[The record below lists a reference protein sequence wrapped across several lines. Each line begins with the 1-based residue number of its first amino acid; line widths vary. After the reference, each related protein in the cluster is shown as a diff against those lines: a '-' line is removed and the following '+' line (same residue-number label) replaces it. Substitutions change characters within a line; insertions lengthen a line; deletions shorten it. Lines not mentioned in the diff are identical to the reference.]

1 MSESLAL
8 LHEQGQSTW
17 LDFISRG
24 FLDSGEL
31 QRLIDD
37 EWVSGLT
44 SNPTI
49 FGKAIAGSPDY
60 DEELRALAEAGV
72 SDPYDAFVRLAGAD
86 LRRAADALR
95 PIYEAGGGADGYVS
109 FELPPGVEH
118 DSQRSITEAR
128 RLVEAVGRPNVMV
141 KVPGTPNAP
150 ETVERLIGEGVNVN
164 ITLLFD
170 IAVYEAVARAY
181 VAGLERALEAGRDL
195 SAIASVASFFVSRV
209 DTQVD
214 ARLPE
219 DSPLRGTAGIANAR
233 AAYARFAEVF
243 SGAVWDGLAAA
254 GARVQRPLW
263 ASTGTKNAAYSD
275 VLYVDNLV
283 APDTVNT
290 LPEATLNAFADHG
303 DASHAITREDEAEA
317 EATLAALGAAGV
329 DLKALTDQLLLEGLD
344 AFEADFLALLR
355 CIDEALTAIRSGS
368 ARSEGN
374 LGPIADAAG
383 EALDRLAREDVA
395 GRLQAGDHTLWA
407 ADPAGISNRLGWLTA
422 PEDFAGRAGEIE
434 AFAGEAVA
442 AGLDDVVLLG
452 MGGSSL
458 AAEVIASAHGGAPGH
473 PVLTVLDTT
482 DPAEVRALDAR
493 LDRSRTLFVVAS
505 KSGTTVETRSQLDYF
520 WSRVPDGA
528 HFVAIT
534 DPDTPLAA
542 LAGERGFRR
551 VFLNP
556 PEIGGRYSALSY
568 FGLVPAA
575 LIGVDPRGLLAPAV
589 ELQRACGA
597 CAPPGDNPGVRLGA
611 VLGAAAAAG
620 RDKLTLVLPPPLAA
634 LGSWIEQ
641 LVAESTGKDG
651 RGIVPVEGEPLGPPE
666 VYGDD
671 RLFLAY
677 GDHEGLAVLD
687 RAGHPVVRL
696 PAADAGG
703 LGAEFYRWEVAT
715 AVAGCL
721 LGVQPFDEPSVQQA
735 KDATA
740 RILGGTRAAE
750 APATPGAA
758 ELLAGLRPGDY
769 VALQAFL
776 PRDTANVEAL
786 QAARVRLRDRH
797 RVAVTAGFG
806 PRFLHSTGQL
816 HKGGP
821 DSVACIQIVS
831 DTAVPGR
838 AVREGDGDLAIPGRT
853 AGFGE
858 LQRAQALG
866 DLESLL
872 AIGRRVARV
881 TLGELAEL
889 RA

>member
-49 FGKAIAGSPDY
+49 FGKAIAGSSDY
-60 DEELRALAEAGV
+60 DDELRALADAGV
-72 SDPYDAFVRLAGAD
+72 SDPYEAFVRLAGDD

-118 DSQRSITEAR
+118 DTQRSIAEAR
-128 RLVEAVGRPNVMV
+128 RLVEAVGRPNVMI

-214 ARLPE
+214 GRLPD
-219 DSPLRGTAGIANAR
+219 DSPLRGKAGIANAR
-233 AAYARFAEVF
+233 AAYARFAQVF
-243 SGAVWDGLAAA
+243 SGAAWDGLAAS

-317 EATLAALGAAGV
+317 EATLAALAEASV
-329 DLKALTDQLLLEGLD
+329 DLEAVTDQLLVDGLD

-368 ARSEGN
+368 ARTAGS
-374 LGPIADAAG
+374 LGPIEAATS
-383 EALDRLAREDVA
+383 EALDRIAREDVA
-395 GRLQAGDHTLWA
+395 GRIALGDHTLWA
-407 ADPAGISNRLGWLTA
+407 DDPAGIANRLGWLTA
-422 PEDFAGRAGEIE
+422 PDDFAGRVEEIE
-434 AFAGEAVA
+434 AFAREAVA
-442 AGLDDVVLLG
+442 GGLDDVVLLG

-458 AAEVIASAHGGAPGH
+458 AAEVIAGTHGSAPGH
-473 PVLTVLDTT
+473 AALTVLDTT
-482 DPAEVRALDAR
+482 DPAEIRAVDAR
-493 LDRSRTLFVVAS
+493 LDLSRTLFVVAS
-505 KSGTTVETRSQLDYF
+505 KSGTTLETRSQLDYF
-520 WSRVPDGA
+520 WARVPDGA
-528 HFVAIT
+528 RFIAIT
-534 DPDTPLAA
+534 DAGSPLAE
-542 LAGERGFRR
+542 LADERGFCR

-556 PEIGGRYSALSY
+556 EEIGGRYSALSS
-568 FGLVPAA
+568 FGLVPAS
-575 LIGVDPRGLLAPAV
+575 LLGVDLRGLLGAAA

-597 CAPPGDNPGVRLGA
+597 CAPPADNAGVRLGA
-611 VLGAAAAAG
+611 ILGAAATSG
-620 RDKLTLVLPPPLAA
+620 RDKLTLVLPPELAA
-634 LGSWIEQ
+634 LGAWIEQ

-666 VYGDD
+666 AYGDD
-671 RLFLAY
+671 RLFVAY
-677 GDHEGLAVLD
+677 GDHEGLAALE

-696 PAADAGG
+696 PVEDAAR
-703 LGAEFYRWEVAT
+703 LGAEFYRWEFAT
-715 AVAGCL
+715 AVAGRL
-721 LGVQPFDEPSVQQA
+721 LGVQPFDEPNVQQA

-740 RILGGTRAAE
+740 RILAGSNGSE
-750 APATPGAA
+750 APSTAGAA
-758 ELLAGLRPGDY
+758 ELLAGAGPGDY
-769 VALQAFL
+769 IALQAFL
-776 PRDTANVEAL
+776 PRSEANVEAL
-786 QAARVRLRDRH
+786 EAARVRLRDRH
-797 RVAVTAGFG
+797 RAAVTVGFG

-821 DSVACIQIVS
+821 GSAICIQVVRDEDDDLSI
-831 DTAVPGR
+831 PGR
-838 AVREGDGDLAIPGRT
+838 AV
-853 AGFGE
+853 GFGE

-872 AIGRRVARV
+872 ALGRRVARV

-889 RA
+889 GA

>member
-24 FLDSGEL
+24 FLDSGAL

-37 EWVSGLT
+37 AWVSGLT

-49 FGKAIAGSPDY
+49 FGKAIAGSSDY
-60 DEELRALAEAGV
+60 DDELRALADAGV

-95 PIYEAGGGADGYVS
+95 PIYEAGGGEDGYVS

-118 DSQRSITEAR
+118 DSQRSIAEAR
-128 RLVEAVGRPNVMV
+128 RLVEAVGRPNVMI

-170 IAVYEAVARAY
+170 IAVYEGVARAY

-214 ARLPE
+214 GRLPD
-219 DSPLRGTAGIANAR
+219 DSPLRGRAGVANAR

-243 SGAVWDGLAAA
+243 SGAAWDGLAAS

-283 APDTVNT
+283 APHTVNT
-290 LPEATLNAFADHG
+290 LPEPTLNAFAEHG
-303 DASHAITREDEAEA
+303 DASHAITRDDEAEA
-317 EATLAALGAAGV
+317 EAALAALAEAGV
-329 DLKALTDQLLLEGLD
+329 DLKAVTDQLLLDGLD

-368 ARSEGN
+368 ARSEGR
-374 LGPIADAAG
+374 LGPIEAAAG

-407 ADPAGISNRLGWLTA
+407 DGPAGISNRLGWLTA
-422 PEDFAGRAGEIE
+422 PDDFAVRVEEIE
-434 AFAGEAVA
+434 AFAREAV
-442 AGLDDVVLLG
+442 GDGIDDVVLLG

-458 AAEVIASAHGGAPGH
+458 AAEVIASTRGSAPGH
-473 PVLTVLDTT
+473 PALSVLDTT
-482 DPAEVRALDAR
+482 DPGEIRALDAR
-493 LDRSRTLFVVAS
+493 LDLSRTLFVVAS

-520 WSRVPDGA
+520 WSRLPDGA
-528 HFVAIT
+528 HFAAIT
-534 DPDTPLAA
+534 DPGTPLAE
-542 LAGERGFRR
+542 LGEERGFRR

-575 LIGVDPRGLLAPAV
+575 LLGVDLRGLLAPAV
-589 ELQRACGA
+589 EMQRSCGA
-597 CAPPGDNPGVRLGA
+597 CAPPADNPGVRLGA

-641 LVAESTGKDG
+641 LIAESTGKDG

-666 VYGDD
+666 VYGAD
-671 RLFLAY
+671 RLFVAY
-677 GDHEGLAVLD
+677 GDHEGLAAIEG
-687 RAGHPVVRL
+687 AGHPVVRL
-696 PAADAGG
+696 PVEDADR
-703 LGAEFYRWEVAT
+703 LGAEFYRWELAT
-715 AVAGCL
+715 AVAGRL
-721 LGVQPFDEPSVQQA
+721 LGVQPFDEPNVQQA

-740 RILGGTRAAE
+740 RILGSSERAE
-750 APATPGAA
+750 APSTASAD
-758 ELLAGLRPGDY
+758 ELLANVQPGDY
-769 VALQAFL
+769 IALQAFL
-776 PRDTANVEAL
+776 PRSEANIEAL
-786 QAARVRLRDRH
+786 QAARVRLRDRYG
-797 RVAVTAGFG
+797 VAATAGFG

-821 DSVACIQIVS
+821 DSAVCIQIVR
-831 DTAVPGR
+831 D
-838 AVREGDGDLAIPGRT
+838 EDDDLEIPGRS

-866 DLESLL
+866 DLESLHAL
-872 AIGRRVARV
+872 GRRVARV
-881 TLGELAEL
+881 TPAELAEL
-889 RA
+889 GA

>member
-37 EWVSGLT
+37 AWVSGLT

-49 FGKAIAGSPDY
+49 FGKAIAGSSDY
-60 DEELRALAEAGV
+60 DDELRALADAGV

-118 DSQRSITEAR
+118 DSQRSIAEAR
-128 RLVEAVGRPNVMV
+128 RLVEAVGRPNVMI

-170 IAVYEAVARAY
+170 IAVYEGVARAY

-214 ARLPE
+214 GRLPD
-219 DSPLRGTAGIANAR
+219 DSPLRGRAGVANAR

-243 SGAVWDGLAAA
+243 SGAAWDGLSAA

-283 APDTVNT
+283 APHTVNT
-290 LPEATLNAFADHG
+290 LPEPTLNAFADHG
-303 DASHAITREDEAEA
+303 DASHAITRDDEAEA
-317 EATLAALGAAGV
+317 EAALAALAEAGV
-329 DLKALTDQLLLEGLD
+329 DLTAVTDQLLVDGLD

-368 ARSEGN
+368 ARSEGR
-374 LGPIADAAG
+374 LGPIEAATG

-407 ADPAGISNRLGWLTA
+407 DDPAGISNRLGWLTA
-422 PEDFAGRAGEIE
+422 PDDFAARVEKIE
-434 AFAGEAVA
+434 AFAAEAV
-442 AGLDDVVLLG
+442 GDGIDDVVLLG

-458 AAEVIASAHGGAPGH
+458 AAEVIASTQGSAPGH
-473 PVLTVLDTT
+473 PALSVLDTT
-482 DPAEVRALDAR
+482 DPAEIRALDAR
-493 LDRSRTLFVVAS
+493 LDLGRTLFLVAS

-520 WSRVPDGA
+520 WSRLPDGA
-528 HFVAIT
+528 HFAAIT
-534 DPDTPLAA
+534 DPGTPLAE
-542 LAGERGFRR
+542 LGEERGFRR
-551 VFLNP
+551 VLLNP

-575 LIGVDPRGLLAPAV
+575 LLGVDLRGLLAPAV
-589 ELQRACGA
+589 EMQRSCGA
-597 CAPPGDNPGVRLGA
+597 CAPPADNPGVRLGA
-611 VLGAAAAAG
+611 VLGAAAAGG

-641 LVAESTGKDG
+641 LIAESTGKDG

-671 RLFLAY
+671 RLFVAY
-677 GDHEGLAVLD
+677 GDHEGLAALEG
-687 RAGHPVVRL
+687 AGHPVVRL
-696 PAADAGG
+696 PVEDAER
-703 LGAEFYRWEVAT
+703 LGAEFYRWELAT

-721 LGVQPFDEPSVQQA
+721 LGVQPFDEPNVQQA

-740 RILGGTRAAE
+740 RILGSSEPAE
-750 APATPGAA
+750 SPSTASAS
-758 ELLAGLRPGDY
+758 EVLASVQPGDY
-769 VALQAFL
+769 IALQAFL
-776 PRDTANVEAL
+776 PRSEANIEAL
-786 QAARVRLRDRH
+786 QAARARLRDRY
-797 RVAVTAGFG
+797 RVAATAGFG

-821 DSVACIQIVS
+821 NSAVCIQIVR
-831 DTAVPGR
+831 D
-838 AVREGDGDLAIPGRT
+838 EDDDLAIPGRS
-853 AGFGE
+853 ASFGE

-872 AIGRRVARV
+872 ALGRRVARV
-881 TLGELAEL
+881 TLEELAEL
-889 RA
+889 GA

>member
-37 EWVSGLT
+37 AWISGLT

-49 FGKAIAGSPDY
+49 FGKAIAGSSDY
-60 DEELRALAEAGV
+60 DDELRALADAGV

-95 PIYEAGGGADGYVS
+95 PIYEAGGGEDGYVS

-118 DSQRSITEAR
+118 DSQRSIAEAR
-128 RLVEAVGRPNVMV
+128 RLVEAVGRPNVMI

-214 ARLPE
+214 GRLPD
-219 DSPLRGTAGIANAR
+219 DSPLRGRAGVANAR

-243 SGAVWDGLAAA
+243 SGAAWDGLAAS

-263 ASTGTKNAAYSD
+263 ASTGTKSAAYSD

-283 APDTVNT
+283 APHTVNT
-290 LPEATLNAFADHG
+290 LPEPTLNAFAEHG
-303 DASHAITREDEAEA
+303 DASHAITRDDEAEA
-317 EATLAALGAAGV
+317 EAALAALGEAGV
-329 DLKALTDQLLLEGLD
+329 DLKAVTDQLLLDGLD

-368 ARSEGN
+368 ARSEGR
-374 LGPIADAAG
+374 LGPIEAAAG

-407 ADPAGISNRLGWLTA
+407 DDPAGISNRLGWLTA
-422 PEDFAGRAGEIE
+422 PDDFAGRVEEIE
-434 AFAGEAVA
+434 AFAREAV
-442 AGLDDVVLLG
+442 GDGIDDVVLLG

-458 AAEVIASAHGGAPGH
+458 AAEVIASTHGSAPGH
-473 PVLTVLDTT
+473 PALSVLDTT
-482 DPAEVRALDAR
+482 DPAEIRALDAR
-493 LDRSRTLFVVAS
+493 LDLSRTLFVVAS

-520 WSRVPDGA
+520 WSRLPDGA
-528 HFVAIT
+528 HFAAIT
-534 DPDTPLAA
+534 DPGTPLAE
-542 LAGERGFRR
+542 LGEERGFRH

-575 LIGVDPRGLLAPAV
+575 LLGVDLRGLLAPAV
-589 ELQRACGA
+589 EMQRSCGA
-597 CAPPGDNPGVRLGA
+597 CAPPADNPGVRLGA

-671 RLFLAY
+671 RLFVAY
-677 GDHEGLAVLD
+677 GDHEGLAALEG
-687 RAGHPVVRL
+687 AGHPVVRL
-696 PAADAGG
+696 PVEDAER
-703 LGAEFYRWEVAT
+703 LGAEFYRWELAT

-721 LGVQPFDEPSVQQA
+721 LGVQPFDEPNVQQA

-740 RILGGTRAAE
+740 RILGSSEPAE
-750 APATPGAA
+750 APSTASAA
-758 ELLAGLRPGDY
+758 ELLASVQPGDY
-769 VALQAFL
+769 IALQAFL
-776 PRDTANVEAL
+776 PRSEANIEAL
-786 QAARVRLRDRH
+786 QAARVRLRDRYG
-797 RVAVTAGFG
+797 VAATAGFG

-821 DSVACIQIVS
+821 GSAVCIQIVR
-831 DTAVPGR
+831 D
-838 AVREGDGDLAIPGRT
+838 EDDDLEIPGRS

-866 DLESLL
+866 DLESLRAL
-872 AIGRRVARV
+872 GRRVARV
-881 TLGELAEL
+881 TLEELAEL
-889 RA
+889 GA

>member
-37 EWVSGLT
+37 AWISGLT

-49 FGKAIAGSPDY
+49 FGKAIAGSSDY
-60 DEELRALAEAGV
+60 DDELRALAGAGI

-118 DSQRSITEAR
+118 DSQRSISEAR
-128 RLVEAVGRPNVMV
+128 RLVEAVGRPNVMI

-170 IAVYEAVARAY
+170 IAVYEGVARAY

-214 ARLPE
+214 GRLPD
-219 DSPLRGTAGIANAR
+219 DSPLRGRAGVANAR

-243 SGAVWDGLAAA
+243 SGAAWDGLSAA

-283 APDTVNT
+283 APHTVNT
-290 LPEATLNAFADHG
+290 LPEPTLNAFAEHG
-303 DASHAITREDEAEA
+303 DASHAITRDDEAEA
-317 EATLAALGAAGV
+317 EAALAALADAGV
-329 DLKALTDQLLLEGLD
+329 DLEAVTDQLLVDGLD

-368 ARSEGN
+368 ARFEGS
-374 LGPIADAAG
+374 LGPIEAAAS

-407 ADPAGISNRLGWLTA
+407 DDPAGISNRLGWLTA
-422 PEDFAGRAGEIE
+422 PDDFAGRVEEIE
-434 AFAGEAVA
+434 AFAVEAV
-442 AGLDDVVLLG
+442 GDGIDDVVLLG
-452 MGGSSL
+452 MGGSGL
-458 AAEVIASAHGGAPGH
+458 AAEVIASTQGSAPGH
-473 PVLTVLDTT
+473 PALSVLDTT
-482 DPAEVRALDAR
+482 DPAEIRALDAR
-493 LDRSRTLFVVAS
+493 LDLSRTLFLVAS

-520 WSRVPDGA
+520 WGRVPDGA
-528 HFVAIT
+528 RFVAIT
-534 DPDTPLAA
+534 DPGTPLAE
-542 LAGERGFRR
+542 LGEARGFRR

-575 LIGVDPRGLLAPAV
+575 LLGVDLRGLLAPAV
-589 ELQRACGA
+589 EMQRSCGA
-597 CAPPGDNPGVRLGA
+597 CAPPADNPGVRLGA
-611 VLGAAAAAG
+611 VLGTAAAVG

-641 LVAESTGKDG
+641 LIAESTGKDG

-671 RLFLAY
+671 RLFVAY
-677 GDHEGLAVLD
+677 GDHEGLAALEG
-687 RAGHPVVRL
+687 AGHPVVRL
-696 PAADAGG
+696 PLEDAGRI
-703 LGAEFYRWEVAT
+703 GAEFYRWELAT
-715 AVAGCL
+715 AVAGRL
-721 LGVQPFDEPSVQQA
+721 LGVQPFDEPNVQQA

-740 RILGGTRAAE
+740 RILGSSERAE
-750 APATPGAA
+750 APSTASAA
-758 ELLAGLRPGDY
+758 ELLASVQPGDY
-769 VALQAFL
+769 IALQAFL
-776 PRDTANVEAL
+776 PRSEANIEAL
-786 QAARVRLRDRH
+786 QAARARLRDRY
-797 RVAVTAGFG
+797 RVAATAGFG

-821 DSVACIQIVS
+821 ESAVCIQIV
-831 DTAVPGR
+831 R
-838 AVREGDGDLAIPGRT
+838 DGEDDLAIPGRS

-866 DLESLL
+866 DLESLRAL
-872 AIGRRVARV
+872 GRRVARV
-881 TLGELAEL
+881 TLEELAGL
-889 RA
+889 GA

>member
-37 EWVSGLT
+37 AWVSGLT

-49 FGKAIAGSPDY
+49 FGKAIAGSSDY
-60 DEELRALAEAGV
+60 DDELRALADAGV

-95 PIYEAGGGADGYVS
+95 PIYEAGGGEDGYVS

-118 DSQRSITEAR
+118 DSQRSIAEAR
-128 RLVEAVGRPNVMV
+128 RLVEAVGRPNVMI

-170 IAVYEAVARAY
+170 IAVYEGVARAY

-195 SAIASVASFFVSRV
+195 SAITSVASFFVSRV

-214 ARLPE
+214 GRLPD
-219 DSPLRGTAGIANAR
+219 DSPLRGRAGVANAR

-243 SGAVWDGLAAA
+243 SGAAWDGLAAA

-283 APDTVNT
+283 APHTVNT
-290 LPEATLNAFADHG
+290 LPEPTLNAFAEHG
-303 DASHAITREDEAEA
+303 DASHAITRDDEAEA
-317 EATLAALGAAGV
+317 EAALAALADAGV
-329 DLKALTDQLLLEGLD
+329 NLEAVTDQLLIDGLD

-368 ARSEGN
+368 ARFEGS
-374 LGPIADAAG
+374 LGPIEAAAG

-407 ADPAGISNRLGWLTA
+407 GDPAGISNRLGWLTA
-422 PEDFAGRAGEIE
+422 PDDFAGRVEEIE
-434 AFAGEAVA
+434 AFAVEAV
-442 AGLDDVVLLG
+442 GDGIDDVVLLG
-452 MGGSSL
+452 MGGSGL
-458 AAEVIASAHGGAPGH
+458 AAEVIASTQGSAPGH
-473 PVLTVLDTT
+473 PALSVLDTT
-482 DPAEVRALDAR
+482 DPAEIRALDAR
-493 LDRSRTLFVVAS
+493 LDLSRTLFVVAS

-520 WSRVPDGA
+520 WSRLPDGA
-528 HFVAIT
+528 RFAAIT
-534 DPDTPLAA
+534 DPGTPLAE
-542 LAGERGFRR
+542 LSEERGFRH

-575 LIGVDPRGLLAPAV
+575 LLGVDLRGLLAPAV
-589 ELQRACGA
+589 EMQRSCGA
-597 CAPPGDNPGVRLGA
+597 CAPPADNPGVRLGA

-641 LVAESTGKDG
+641 LIAESTGKDG
-651 RGIVPVEGEPLGPPE
+651 CGIVPVEGEPLGAPE

-671 RLFLAY
+671 RLFVAY
-677 GDHEGLAVLD
+677 GDHEGLAALEGS
-687 RAGHPVVRL
+687 GHPVMRL
-696 PAADAGG
+696 PVEDAAR
-703 LGAEFYRWEVAT
+703 LGAEFYRWELAT

-721 LGVQPFDEPSVQQA
+721 LGVQPFDEPNVQQA

-740 RILGGTRAAE
+740 RILGSSEAAA
-750 APATPGAA
+750 APSTPGTG
-758 ELLAGLRPGDY
+758 ELLAGVRPGDY
-769 VALQAFL
+769 IALQAFL
-776 PRDTANVEAL
+776 PRSEANIEAL
-786 QAARVRLRDRH
+786 QAARVRLRDRY
-797 RVAVTAGFG
+797 RVAATAGFG

-821 DSVACIQIVS
+821 DSAVCIQIV
-831 DTAVPGR
+831 R
-838 AVREGDGDLAIPGRT
+838 AEDDDLEIPGRS

-872 AIGRRVARV
+872 ALGRRVARV
-881 TLGELAEL
+881 TLEELAEL
-889 RA
+889 GA

>member
-24 FLDSGEL
+24 FLDSGAL

-37 EWVSGLT
+37 AWISGLT

-49 FGKAIAGSPDY
+49 FGKAIAGSSDY
-60 DEELRALAEAGV
+60 DDELRALADAGV

-95 PIYEAGGGADGYVS
+95 PIYEAGGGEDGYVS

-118 DSQRSITEAR
+118 DSQRSIAEAR
-128 RLVEAVGRPNVMV
+128 RLVEAVGRPNVMI

-214 ARLPE
+214 GRLPD
-219 DSPLRGTAGIANAR
+219 DSPLRGRAGVANAR

-243 SGAVWDGLAAA
+243 SGAAWDGLAAS

-283 APDTVNT
+283 APHTVNT
-290 LPEATLNAFADHG
+290 LPEPTLNAFADHG
-303 DASHAITREDEAEA
+303 DASHAITRDDEAEA
-317 EATLAALGAAGV
+317 EAALAALAEVGV
-329 DLKALTDQLLLEGLD
+329 DLKAVTDQLLLDGLD

-368 ARSEGN
+368 ARSEGR
-374 LGPIADAAG
+374 LGPIEATAG

-407 ADPAGISNRLGWLTA
+407 DDPAGISNRLGWLTA
-422 PEDFAGRAGEIE
+422 PDDFAGRVEEIE
-434 AFAGEAVA
+434 AFAREAV
-442 AGLDDVVLLG
+442 GDGIDDVVLLG

-458 AAEVIASAHGGAPGH
+458 AAEVIASAHGSASGYPA
-473 PVLTVLDTT
+473 LSVLDTT
-482 DPAEVRALDAR
+482 DPAEIRALDAR
-493 LDRSRTLFVVAS
+493 LDLSRTLFVVAS

-520 WSRVPDGA
+520 WSRLPDGT
-528 HFVAIT
+528 HFAAIT
-534 DPDTPLAA
+534 DPGTPLAE
-542 LAGERGFRR
+542 LGEERGFRH

-575 LIGVDPRGLLAPAV
+575 LLGVGLPGLLAPAV
-589 ELQRACGA
+589 EMQRSCGA
-597 CAPPGDNPGVRLGA
+597 CAPPADNPGVRLGA

-641 LVAESTGKDG
+641 LIAESTGKDG

-671 RLFLAY
+671 RLFVGY
-677 GDHEGLAVLD
+677 GDHEGLAALEG
-687 RAGHPVVRL
+687 AGHPVVRL
-696 PAADAGG
+696 PVEDAER
-703 LGAEFYRWEVAT
+703 LGAEFYRWELAT

-721 LGVQPFDEPSVQQA
+721 LGVQPFDEPNVQQA

-740 RILGGTRAAE
+740 RILGSSERAE
-750 APATPGAA
+750 APETPSAA
-758 ELLAGLRPGDY
+758 ELLASVQPGDY
-769 VALQAFL
+769 IALQAFL
-776 PRDTANVEAL
+776 PRGEANIEAL
-786 QAARVRLRDRH
+786 QAARVRLRDRY
-797 RVAVTAGFG
+797 RVAATAGFG

-821 DSVACIQIVS
+821 DSAVCIQIVR
-831 DTAVPGR
+831 D
-838 AVREGDGDLAIPGRT
+838 EDDDLAIPGRP

-866 DLESLL
+866 DLESLHAL
-872 AIGRRVARV
+872 GRRVARV
-881 TLGELAEL
+881 TLEELAEL
-889 RA
+889 GA

>member
-24 FLDSGEL
+24 FLDSGAL

-37 EWVSGLT
+37 AWISGLT

-49 FGKAIAGSPDY
+49 FGKAIAGSSDY
-60 DEELRALAEAGV
+60 DDELRALADAGV

-95 PIYEAGGGADGYVS
+95 PIYEAGGGEDGYVS

-118 DSQRSITEAR
+118 DSQRSIAEAR
-128 RLVEAVGRPNVMV
+128 RLVEAVGRPNVMI

-214 ARLPE
+214 GRLPD
-219 DSPLRGTAGIANAR
+219 DSSLRGRAGVANAR

-243 SGAVWDGLAAA
+243 SGAAWDGLAAS

-283 APDTVNT
+283 APHTVNT
-290 LPEATLNAFADHG
+290 LPEPTLNAFAEHG
-303 DASHAITREDEAEA
+303 DASHAITRDDEAEA
-317 EATLAALGAAGV
+317 EAALTAIAEAGV
-329 DLKALTDQLLLEGLD
+329 DLKAVTDQLLLDGLD

-368 ARSEGN
+368 ARSEGR
-374 LGPIADAAG
+374 LGPIEAAAG
-383 EALDRLAREDVA
+383 EALDGLAREDVA

-407 ADPAGISNRLGWLTA
+407 DDPAGISNRLGWLTA
-422 PEDFAGRAGEIE
+422 PDDFTGRVEEIE
-434 AFAGEAVA
+434 AFAVEAV
-442 AGLDDVVLLG
+442 GGIDDVVLLG

-458 AAEVIASAHGGAPGH
+458 AAEVIASAHGSAPGH
-473 PVLTVLDTT
+473 PALSVLDTT
-482 DPAEVRALDAR
+482 DPAELRALDAR
-493 LDRSRTLFVVAS
+493 LDLSRTLFLVAS

-520 WSRVPDGA
+520 WARLPDGA
-528 HFVAIT
+528 HFAAIT
-534 DPDTPLAA
+534 DPGTPLAE
-542 LAGERGFRR
+542 LGEERGFRH

-575 LIGVDPRGLLAPAV
+575 LLGVDLRGLLAPAV
-589 ELQRACGA
+589 EMQRSCGA
-597 CAPPGDNPGVRLGA
+597 CAPPADNPGVRLGA

-641 LVAESTGKDG
+641 LIAESTGKDG

-671 RLFLAY
+671 RLFVAY
-677 GDHEGLAVLD
+677 GDHEGLAALEG
-687 RAGHPVVRL
+687 AGHPVVRL
-696 PAADAGG
+696 PVEDAER
-703 LGAEFYRWEVAT
+703 LGAEFYRWELAT

-721 LGVQPFDEPSVQQA
+721 LGVQPFDEPNVQQA

-740 RILGGTRAAE
+740 RILGSSERAE
-750 APATPGAA
+750 APETPSAA
-758 ELLAGLRPGDY
+758 ELLASVRPGDY
-769 VALQAFL
+769 IALQAFL
-776 PRDTANVEAL
+776 PRSEANIEAL
-786 QAARVRLRDRH
+786 QAARVRLRDRYG
-797 RVAVTAGFG
+797 VAATAGFG

-821 DSVACIQIVS
+821 GSAVCIQIVR
-831 DTAVPGR
+831 D
-838 AVREGDGDLAIPGRT
+838 EDDDLAIPGRS

-866 DLESLL
+866 DLESLHAL
-872 AIGRRVARV
+872 GRRVARV
-881 TLGELAEL
+881 TLEELAEL
-889 RA
+889 GA

>member
-49 FGKAIAGSPDY
+49 FGKAIAGSSDY
-60 DEELRALAEAGV
+60 DDELRALAEAGV
-72 SDPYDAFVRLAGAD
+72 RDPYDAFVRLAGAD

-118 DSQRSITEAR
+118 DSQRSIAEAR
-128 RLVEAVGRPNVMV
+128 RLVEAVGRPNVMI

-214 ARLPE
+214 GRLPD
-219 DSPLRGTAGIANAR
+219 DSPLRGKAGIANAR

-243 SGAVWDGLAAA
+243 SGGMWDGLAAA

-303 DASHAITREDEAEA
+303 DASHAITRDDEAEA
-317 EATLAALGAAGV
+317 EATLAALGEAGV
-329 DLKALTDQLLLEGLD
+329 DLEAVTDQLLVDGLD

-368 ARSEGN
+368 ARIEGQ
-374 LGPIADAAG
+374 LGPIADATS
-383 EALDRLAREDVA
+383 EALGRLAGEDVA

-407 ADPAGISNRLGWLTA
+407 DDPAGIADRLGWLTA
-422 PEDFAGRAGEIE
+422 PEDFAGRVEEIE
-434 AFAGEAVA
+434 AFARDVVA
-442 AGLDDVVLLG
+442 DGVDDVVLLG

-458 AAEVIASAHGGAPGH
+458 AAEVIAGTHGSAPGY
-473 PVLTVLDTT
+473 PALTALDTT
-482 DPAEVRALDAR
+482 DPAELRDLDAR
-493 LDRSRTLFVVAS
+493 LDLSRTLFIVAS
-505 KSGTTVETRSQLDYF
+505 KSGTTLETRSQLDYF

-528 HFVAIT
+528 RFVAIT
-534 DPDTPLAA
+534 DPGTPLAD
-542 LAGERGFRR
+542 LAAERGFRQ

-556 PEIGGRYSALSY
+556 PDIGGRYSALSC

-575 LIGVDPRGLLAPAV
+575 LLGVDLRGLLAPAI

-597 CAPPGDNPGVRLGA
+597 CAPPADNPGVRLGA
-611 VLGAAAAAG
+611 VLGAAAASG

-634 LGSWIEQ
+634 LGAWIEQ
-641 LVAESTGKDG
+641 LVAESTGKDS

-666 VYGDD
+666 VYGGD
-671 RLFLAY
+671 RLFVAY
-677 GDHEGLAVLD
+677 GDHEGLAALES
-687 RAGHPVVRL
+687 AGHPVARL
-696 PAADAGG
+696 PAADADS

-715 AVAGCL
+715 AVAGSL
-721 LGVQPFDEPSVQQA
+721 LGVQPFDEPNVQQA

-740 RILGGTRAAE
+740 RILAGSTGNE
-750 APATPGAA
+750 APSTAGAA
-758 ELLAGLRPGDY
+758 ELLAGVRPGDY
-769 VALQAFL
+769 IALQAFL
-776 PRDTANVEAL
+776 PRSEATVEAL
-786 QAARVRLRDRH
+786 QAARVRLRDRY
-797 RVAVTAGFG
+797 RVAATVGFG

-821 DSVACIQIVS
+821 DSAVCIQV
-831 DTAVPGR
+831 
-838 AVREGDGDLAIPGRT
+838 VRDGDDDLAIPGRT

-872 AIGRRVARV
+872 ALGRRVARV
-881 TLGELAEL
+881 TLEELAEL
-889 RA
+889 GA